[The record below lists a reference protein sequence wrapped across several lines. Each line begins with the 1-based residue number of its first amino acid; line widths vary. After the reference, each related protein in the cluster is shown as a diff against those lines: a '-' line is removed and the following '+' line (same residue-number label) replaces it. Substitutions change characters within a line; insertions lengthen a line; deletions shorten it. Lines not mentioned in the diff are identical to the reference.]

1 LKDITSIRISK
12 STHKEILK
20 VMGQL
25 QAKTG
30 EIPTLD
36 EALQELLQNYKKKKS
51 RK

>member
-1 LKDITSIRISK
+1 LKDITSIRITK
-12 STHKEILK
+12 STHKELLK
-20 VMGQL
+20 VMGQI

-51 RK
+51 RR

>member
-1 LKDITSIRISK
+1 
-12 STHKEILK
+12 
-20 VMGQL
+20 MGQL

-30 EIPTLD
+30 EIPILD